1 MPETPR
7 EDALNLAR
15 LRWLAIA
22 APVTFLVVFALLLRE
37 TFHSALHDFPMVLVL
52 IGILA
57 AGVAG
62 FSFTIFGVIGRLERR
77 IVQRNRELAALLAVG
92 QAAASSVELSEI
104 LDKALDAILGV
115 TPADAAEIWLMTDEG
130 ELTLE
135 RQRGVGTEALRTRDR
150 FAPGEGLPG
159 LAAQQGSP
167 VVVHDPTSDPRFLSR
182 EVAEL
187 GLQTFCSLPLRHRG
201 EIVGVLAVAARNR
214 SAFAGEA
221 ERRLLEGIGEQ
232 VAVAIENARLLS
244 RVLDRTALE
253 ERERIARDLH
263 DGLAQV
269 LGYINTQALAI
280 KKHLASGR
288 PEEARE
294 LVDTM
299 EEAARHV
306 YGDIRE
312 EIMGLRAARDGLVP
326 SLRAYLSGYGRMAGV
341 VPDVRITDAA
351 AALRLPG
358 ATEIQLLRI
367 IQEALSNVRKHAGA
381 DGATVSLELTGD
393 ALRLEVA
400 DDGRGFDP
408 GSPART
414 GWPRFGLQTMRE
426 RAHAV
431 GGTFELRSS
440 PGAGTSIVVHVP
452 VAGRMEVPYA
462 RAARG

>member
-1 MPETPR
+1 MS
-7 EDALNLAR
+7 LAR
-15 LRWLAIA
+15 LRWLSIVV
-22 APVTFLVVFALLLRE
+22 PVALLVAFAILLRSP
-37 TFHSALHDFPMVLVL
+37 FHDFLHDFPGVLVL

-57 AGVAG
+57 VGVTV
-62 FSFTIFGVIGRLERR
+62 FSFAIFGAIGRVEER
-77 IVQRNRELAALLAVG
+77 ILQRNRELAAVLAVG
-92 QAAASSVELSEI
+92 QATASSVELSEM

-115 TPADAAEIWLMTDEG
+115 TPAETAEIWLTTNEG
-130 ELTLE
+130 ALALE
-135 RQRGVGTEALRTRDR
+135 RQSGIGADALRVNDR

-159 LAAQQGSP
+159 LAVQQGSP
-167 VVVHDPTSDPRFLSR
+167 IVVHDPVPDSHFLSR
-182 EVAEL
+182 DVAEL
-187 GLQTFCSLPLRHRG
+187 GLQTFCALPLRHRG

-214 SAFAGEA
+214 DAFADEA

-232 VAVAIENARLLS
+232 VAVAIENARLLG
-244 RVLDRTALE
+244 RVLDAAALE

-294 LVDTM
+294 LVGSM

-312 EIMGLRAARDGLVP
+312 EIMGLRAAREGLVP

-341 VPDVRITDAA
+341 VPEVRISDAA
-351 AALRLPG
+351 EALRLPG

-381 DGATVSLELTGD
+381 GSATVSLELAGD
-393 ALRLEVA
+393 ELLLEVR

-408 GSPART
+408 DRPART

-426 RAHAV
+426 RAHAL
-431 GGTFELRSS
+431 GGTFELRST
-440 PGAGTSIVVHVP
+440 PGAGTTIVVRVP
-452 VAGRMEVPYA
+452 VASRKEVAYA

>member
-1 MPETPR
+1 MS
-7 EDALNLAR
+7 LAR
-15 LRWLAIA
+15 LRWLSIVV
-22 APVTFLVVFALLLRE
+22 PVALLVAFAILLRSP
-37 TFHSALHDFPMVLVL
+37 FHDFLHDVPGVFVL

-57 AGVAG
+57 VGATA
-62 FSFTIFGVIGRLERR
+62 FSFAIFGVIGRVEER
-77 IVQRNRELAALLAVG
+77 ILQRNRELAAVLAVG
-92 QAAASSVELSEI
+92 QATASSVELSEM

-115 TPADAAEIWLMTDEG
+115 TPAETAEIWLTTDEG
-130 ELTLE
+130 ALTLE
-135 RQRGVGTEALRTRDR
+135 RQSGIGAEALLVRDR

-159 LAAQQGSP
+159 LAVQQGSP
-167 VVVHDPTSDPRFLSR
+167 VVVHDPVPDFHFLSR
-182 EVAEL
+182 DVTAL
-187 GLQTFCSLPLRHRG
+187 GLRTFCALPLRHRG
-201 EIVGVLAVAARNR
+201 EIVGVLAVAARDR
-214 SAFAGEA
+214 DAFADDA

-232 VAVAIENARLLS
+232 VAVAIENAQLLG
-244 RVLDRTALE
+244 RVLDAAALE

-280 KKHLASGR
+280 KKHLTSGR

-294 LVDTM
+294 LVGTM

-312 EIMGLRAARDGLVP
+312 EIMGLRAAREGLVP

-341 VPDVRITDAA
+341 VPDVRVTDAA

-381 DGATVSLELTGD
+381 GSATVSLELAGD
-393 ALRLEVA
+393 ELRLEVA

-408 GSPART
+408 DSPART

-426 RAHAV
+426 RAHAL

-440 PGAGTSIVVHVP
+440 PGAGTSIVVGVP
-452 VAGRMEVPYA
+452 VAGREEVAYA

>member
-1 MPETPR
+1 V
-7 EDALNLAR
+7 NLAR
-15 LRWLAIA
+15 LRWLAIV
-22 APVTFLVVFALLLRE
+22 APVTFLVVFAALLRQP
-37 TFHSALHDFPMVLVL
+37 FHSALHEFPGVL
-52 IGILA
+52 ILVGILA
-57 AGVAG
+57 AGVVV
-62 FSFTIFGVIGRLERR
+62 FSFTIFGAIGRLEQR
-77 IVQRNRELAALLAVG
+77 ILQRNDELAALLAVG
-92 QAAASSVELSEI
+92 QEAASAVELSEM

-115 TPADAAEIWLMTDEG
+115 TPADTAEIWLMTDEG
-130 ELTLE
+130 ELALE
-135 RQRGVGTEALRTRDR
+135 RQRGIGVDVPRARDR
-150 FAPGEGLPG
+150 LGSGGGLSG
-159 LAAQQGSP
+159 LAVQRGSA
-167 VVVHDPTSDPRFLSR
+167 VVVHDPASDPRFLSR
-182 EVAEL
+182 EIAEL
-187 GLQTFCSLPLRHRG
+187 GLQTYCALPLRHRG
-201 EIVGVLAVAARNR
+201 EIVGVLAVAGRDR
-214 SAFAGEA
+214 RAFADES
-221 ERRLLEGIGEQ
+221 ELRLLEGIGEQ
-232 VAVAIENARLLS
+232 MAVAIENARLLN
-244 RVLDRTALE
+244 RVLDRAVLE

-288 PEEARE
+288 QEEARE
-294 LVDTM
+294 LVGTM

-312 EIMGLRAARDGLVP
+312 EIMGLRAAREGLVP

-381 DGATVSLELTGD
+381 GSATVSLELAGD
-393 ALRLEVA
+393 ELRLEVE

-408 GSPART
+408 DSPART

-426 RAHAV
+426 RAHAL

-440 PGAGTSIVVHVP
+440 PGAGTSIVVQVP
-452 VAGRMEVPYA
+452 VASRKEVAYA

>member
-1 MPETPR
+1 M
-7 EDALNLAR
+7 DLAR
-15 LRWLAIA
+15 LRWLSIVV
-22 APVTFLVVFALLLRE
+22 PVALLVAFAILLRSP
-37 TFHSALHDFPMVLVL
+37 FHDFLHDFPGVLVL
-52 IGILA
+52 VCILA
-57 AGVAG
+57 VGVTV
-62 FSFTIFGVIGRLERR
+62 FSFAIFGAIGRVEER
-77 IVQRNRELAALLAVG
+77 ILQRNRELAAVLAVG
-92 QAAASSVELSEI
+92 QATASSVELSQM

-115 TPADAAEIWLMTDEG
+115 TPAETAEIWLTTDDG
-130 ELTLE
+130 ALALE
-135 RQRGVGTEALRTRDR
+135 RQRGIGVDVPRARDR
-150 FAPGEGLPG
+150 LDPGEGLSG
-159 LAAQQGSP
+159 LAVQQGSA
-167 VVVHDPTSDPRFLSR
+167 VVVHDPASDPRFLSR
-182 EVAEL
+182 EITEL
-187 GLQTFCSLPLRHRG
+187 GLLTYCALPLRHRD
-201 EIVGVLAVAARNR
+201 ETVGVLAVACRDR
-214 SAFAGEA
+214 SAFSDASEL
-221 ERRLLEGIGEQ
+221 RLLEGIGEQ
-232 VAVAIENARLLS
+232 MAVAIENARLLG
-244 RVLDRTALE
+244 RVLDAAALE

-294 LVDTM
+294 LVGTM

-312 EIMGLRAARDGLVP
+312 EIMGLRAAREGLVP

-341 VPDVRITDAA
+341 VPEVRISDAA
-351 AALRLPG
+351 EALRLPG

-381 DGATVSLELTGD
+381 GSATVSLDLAGD
-393 ALRLEVA
+393 ELRLEVE

-408 GSPART
+408 DSPART

-426 RAHAV
+426 RAHAL

-440 PGAGTSIVVHVP
+440 PGAGTSIVVSVP
-452 VAGRMEVPYA
+452 VASRKEVAHA

>member
-1 MPETPR
+1 M
-7 EDALNLAR
+7 DLAR
-15 LRWLAIA
+15 LRWLAIV
-22 APVTFLVVFALLLRE
+22 APVTLLVLFAALLRQP
-37 TFHSALHDFPMVLVL
+37 FHSALHEFPGVLIL

-57 AGVAG
+57 AGAAV
-62 FSFTIFGVIGRLERR
+62 FSFTIFGAIGRLEQR
-77 IVQRNRELAALLAVG
+77 ILQRNRELAALLAVG
-92 QAAASSVELSEI
+92 QAATSSVELSEM
-104 LDKALDAILGV
+104 LDKALDAILDV
-115 TPADAAEIWLMTDEG
+115 TPAETAEIWLTTDEG
-130 ELTLE
+130 ALTLE
-135 RQRGVGTEALRTRDR
+135 RQSGIGAEALRMRDR

-159 LAAQQGSP
+159 LAVQQGSP
-167 VVVHDPTSDPRFLSR
+167 VVVHGPVPDPHFLSR
-182 EVAEL
+182 DVTEL
-187 GLQTFCSLPLRHRG
+187 GLQTFCALPLRHRG
-201 EIVGVLAVAARNR
+201 EIVGVLAVAARDR
-214 SAFAGEA
+214 DAFADEA

-244 RVLDRTALE
+244 RVLDAAALE

-280 KKHLASGR
+280 KKHLASDR

-294 LVDTM
+294 LVDSM

-326 SLRAYLSGYGRMAGV
+326 SLHTYLSGYGRMAGV
-341 VPDVRITDAA
+341 APDVRITPAA

-381 DGATVSLELTGD
+381 GSTTVSLELAGD
-393 ALRLEVA
+393 ELRLEVK

-408 GSPART
+408 DSPART

-426 RAHAV
+426 RAHAL

-440 PGAGTSIVVHVP
+440 PGAGTSIVVQVP
-452 VAGRMEVPYA
+452 VASRKEVAYA

>member
-1 MPETPR
+1 M
-7 EDALNLAR
+7 NLAH
-15 LRWLAIA
+15 LRWFAIV
-22 APVTFLVVFALLLRE
+22 APVTFLVGFTLLLRE
-37 TFHSALHDFPMVLVL
+37 TFHSALHEFPAVL
-52 IGILA
+52 ILVGILA
-57 AGVAG
+57 VGVSI
-62 FSFTIFGVIGRLERR
+62 FSFIIFGAIGRLERR
-77 IVQRNRELAALLAVG
+77 ILQRNRELAALLAVG
-92 QAAASSVELSEI
+92 QAAASSVELSEM

-115 TPADAAEIWLMTDEG
+115 TLAETAEIWLMTDEG
-130 ELTLE
+130 ELALG
-135 RQRGVGTEALRTRDR
+135 RQRGIGAEALRAKDR

-159 LAAQQGSP
+159 LAAQRGEP
-167 VVVHDPTSDPRFLSR
+167 VVVHDPASDPRFLSR
-182 EVAEL
+182 EVAAL
-187 GLQTFCSLPLRHRG
+187 GLQTFCALPLRHRG
-201 EIVGVLAVAARNR
+201 EIVGVLAVAARDR
-214 SAFAGEA
+214 DAFADEA

-232 VAVAIENARLLS
+232 VAVAIDNARLLG
-244 RVLDRTALE
+244 RVLDAAALE

-280 KKHLASGR
+280 KKHLASDR

-294 LVDTM
+294 LVGTM

-381 DGATVSLELTGD
+381 GSATVSLELAGD
-393 ALRLEVA
+393 ELRLEVA

-431 GGTFELRSS
+431 GGTFELCSS

-452 VAGRMEVPYA
+452 VAERMEVPNA